1 MGGISAIHLHTI
13 HYLDPNMSAT
23 EDGAYI
29 TLSERRRTLLE
40 RYLQKRTGYTKKQL
54 MKILADELSDIR
66 DAGDF
71 SLRTLNFDL
80 KYLANCGAEI
90 QKEKRKAKNRAGR
103 VITEYYYRYANS
115 KWTYRKQLLDHDAVQ
130 SIKVAATILKQIPG
144 LKLHYDLIEFCES
157 IENQSLHSSGERTYI
172 QFDTR
177 PYYDGN
183 KHLIQLLDACK
194 LGRVISFDYQS
205 FKADKPKR
213 VVLHPYLLKEY
224 NNRWFLIGM
233 TEESHIKKTYEISQY
248 GLERI
253 KGKIKNESLEYYY
266 HPDFNPDEHFANIIG
281 VSTRPDAVVTKVVL
295 RFANGR
301 ANYVETNPIHPTQ
314 RRLREKDTPTHRVF
328 KYELIPNQELEALI
342 LSFGPD
348 VEVLM
353 PDSLKSSTI
362 DKIESSK
369 NLYFK

>member
-1 MGGISAIHLHTI
+1 
-13 HYLDPNMSAT
+13 MSAT

-40 RYLQKRTGYTKKQL
+40 KYLQKRIGYTKKQL

-66 DAGDF
+66 DSGDF

-115 KWTYRKQLLDHDAVQ
+115 KWTYRKQLLDTDAVQ

-144 LKLHYDLIEFCES
+144 LKLHSDLIEFCES
-157 IENQSLHSSGERTYI
+157 VENQNLPSNERTYI

-183 KHLIQLLDACK
+183 KNLIQVLDACK
-194 LGRVISFDYQS
+194 LSSVISFDYQS

-213 VVLHPYLLKEY
+213 IVVHPYLLKEY
-224 NNRWFLIGM
+224 NNRWFLVGL
-233 TEESHIKKTYEISQY
+233 TEEARVNKTYEISQF

-253 KGKIKNESLEYYY
+253 KGSIKNESLEHYY
-266 HPDFNPDEHFANIIG
+266 HQDFNPDEHFAHIIG
-281 VSTRPDAVVTKVVL
+281 VSSTPGSVVESVTL
-295 RFANGR
+295 SFAIDR
-301 ANYVETNPIHPTQ
+301 AKYIETNPLHPTQ
-314 RRLREKDTPTHRVF
+314 KHLKEKDTETNRVF
-328 KYELIPNQELEALI
+328 SCELIPNQELESLI
-342 LSFGPD
+342 LSFGED
-348 VEVLM
+348 IEVLQ
-353 PDSLKSSTI
+353 PQNLRESILK
-362 DKIESSK
+362 KLNRSK
-369 NLYFK
+369 DLYF